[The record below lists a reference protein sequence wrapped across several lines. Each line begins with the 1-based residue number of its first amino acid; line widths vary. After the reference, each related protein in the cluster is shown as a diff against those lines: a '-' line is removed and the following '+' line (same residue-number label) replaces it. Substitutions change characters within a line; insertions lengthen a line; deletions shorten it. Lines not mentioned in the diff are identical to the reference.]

1 MIRAVAPTAITAF
14 WVSSWFPTDPVI
26 KTIGLALLVVL
37 LLLTALGFRTR
48 DAAKTPVFNLLCFL
62 VVCVLIVGV
71 VDAALIW
78 AVGTPAEGA
87 NALIWVIGLAAFVRM
102 CANVVARRT
111 EFLGGTGKAGLV
123 LVLLAAWSWTHAFA
137 MYAHRGVAVDREAA
151 CIIAPVGTDY
161 TKLVTRLA
169 DMRLPFVVST
179 ARIKSHIWAYHAIL
193 VAPEN
198 VPSHYNWSKLKMRFE
213 PLDLKRNPYLPK
225 ECP

>member
-14 WVSSWFPTDPVI
+14 WISSWFSIGSSTLV
-26 KTIGLALLVVL
+26 TGLAVVVVL
-37 LLLTALGFRTR
+37 SLL
-48 DAAKTPVFNLLCFL
+48 
-62 VVCVLIVGV
+62 
-71 VDAALIW
+71 AALILQPHAAGKTW
-78 AVGTPAEGA
+78 AFKLFCLAAFGVLIGGTVVAALVWSVGTGAEA
-87 NALIWVIGLAAFVRM
+87 AIVLFIATGLAAFVRM

-111 EFLGGTGKAGLV
+111 EFLGVTGKAGLV
-123 LVLLAAWSWTHAFA
+123 LVLLAAWFWAHAFA

-161 TKLVTRLA
+161 TKQVTRLV

>member
-1 MIRAVAPTAITAF
+1 MIKAVAPTAITAF
-14 WVSSWFPTDPVI
+14 WISSWFL
-26 KTIGLALLVVL
+26 IGSSNWATGLTVSVVL
-37 LLLTALGFRTR
+37 LFLAALVFQSKEAG
-48 DAAKTPVFNLLCFL
+48 KTWAFTMLCFL
-62 VVCVLIVGV
+62 AFGVLIGGAV
-71 VDAALIW
+71 AAVFVSG
-78 AVGTPAEGA
+78 AGTRAEA
-87 NALIWVIGLAAFVRM
+87 AIVLFVAAGLAAFVRM
-102 CANVVARRT
+102 CANVVARRS

-123 LVLLAAWSWTHAFA
+123 LVVLAASSWAHAFA
-137 MYAHRGVAVDREAA
+137 MYAHRGVAVDLEAA

-213 PLDLKRNPYLPK
+213 PLDLRRNPYLPK